1 MARRRWRFLR
11 GVSNHGLL
19 LVSALL
25 FYYYVPVDFEEP
37 HPVRNILL
45 FAAALAVLVWLITR
59 QLVKQVDAGSNPGVR
74 IRSLIILMYPVI
86 VLFALSYYMM
96 EVRNPASFAA
106 MSTRTD
112 SLYYTVVT
120 LGTVGFGD
128 IHPTAEL
135 SKVITMVQILFD
147 LVVIGALVSV
157 ASSRFQV
164 VPRTG
169 RRGQKNEPPSADP
182 TTTEEA

>member
-1 MARRRWRFLR
+1 MTRGWRFLR
-11 GVSNHGLL
+11 SVGNHSMLL
-19 LVSALL
+19 ASALL
-25 FYYYVPVDFEEP
+25 FYYYVPVDFQEP

-45 FAAALAVLVWLITR
+45 FAAALAVLVWLIAR
-59 QLVKQVDAGSNPGVR
+59 QLVRQIGAGSDPGVR

-86 VLFALSYYMM
+86 VLFALSYYAMAT
-96 EVRNPASFAA
+96 RNPGAFDGLT
-106 MSTRTD
+106 TRTD

-128 IHPTAEL
+128 VHPADQL
-135 SKVITMVQILFD
+135 AKIITMVQILFD

-164 VPRTG
+164 VPR
-169 RRGQKNEPPSADP
+169 RLPGQEPPPGQPPPADVAGP
-182 TTTEEA
+182 A